1 MYNYVDLSFKL
12 NLFKTVDFSTCLNM
26 AKIKFHARAVDRD
39 TWKNIIN
46 TEVRNLQRSERKLKF
61 GGK

>member
-1 MYNYVDLSFKL
+1 
-12 NLFKTVDFSTCLNM
+12 M

-61 GGK
+61 DGK